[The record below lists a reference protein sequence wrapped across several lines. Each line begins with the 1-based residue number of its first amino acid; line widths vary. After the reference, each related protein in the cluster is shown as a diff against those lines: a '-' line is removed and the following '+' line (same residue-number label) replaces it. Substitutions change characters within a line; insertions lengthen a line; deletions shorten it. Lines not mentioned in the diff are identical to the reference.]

1 MCSKYFLIFFILDL
15 ISLNQLVLNF
25 RITHCLIFTIRIWLI
40 GRTAR
45 WRWSSWVRWKKPSRL
60 LSTSTTTTWEKTT
73 ICECPSP
80 NPPSSTPF
88 TTNTLSPSSPYQPF
102 YLQQSDCFVQ
112 RIRLTDK
119 LKKKRHYRYSWGSF
133 RDLHKKKKKEKKQIR
148 DYRRTFRQSESEFV
162 LLSRNQ
168 GWRHMGYPW

>member
-1 MCSKYFLIFFILDL
+1 MCSKDFKIFFILDL
-15 ISLNQLVLNF
+15 ISLDQLVLNF
-25 RITHCLIFTIRIWLI
+25 RIIQCLIFTIRIWLI

-45 WRWSSWVRWKKPSRL
+45 WRWSSWVQWKKPSRL

-88 TTNTLSPSSPYQPF
+88 TTNTPFPHPPHTSPSTFS
-102 YLQQSDCFVQ
+102 S
-112 RIRLTDK
+112 LTV
-119 LKKKRHYRYSWGSF
+119 SF
-133 RDLHKKKKKEKKQIR
+133 RDQDWLTNSKKKNITDIHGVVLEISKKKKQEKKQIR
-148 DYRRTFRQSESEFV
+148 DYCRTFRQSESEFV

-168 GWRHMGYPW
+168 GRRHMGYPW